1 MDYKKISIIIP
12 VYNAEL
18 YLKKCIDSV
27 INQTYQN
34 LEIILINDGSVDQS
48 REICLEYAQKDKR
61 IIVID
66 LEKNSGQSNAR
77 NLGLEKSSG
86 EYLGFVD
93 SDDWIELDTYS
104 YLVDLIKKTNS
115 DIAKIEN
122 SKVFQEKVSKNDKKE
137 NVRIYK
143 NSQILKRFL
152 LKDDYTLCNK
162 LYKRILFENIKF
174 ETGTIYEDM
183 LPLYK
188 IMNKCRIM
196 VESNQIKYFYRIMDG
211 STTVSCF
218 KKKDLALLNECQKMV
233 DLSVNE
239 TIEIQKLTEVRL
251 NRSYLSL
258 LAKIGKYG
266 YDKNIS
272 AQEIEKYIEIF
283 RQGIKKNLGLLLKS
297 NIHPSRKLFALI
309 VCINKNLFF
318 ILMALYKK
326 LKVDRNYNG

>member
-1 MDYKKISIIIP
+1 MKT
-12 VYNAEL
+12 
-18 YLKKCIDSV
+18 CIDSV

-34 LEIILINDGSVDQS
+34 LEIILINDGSIDQS
-48 REICLEYAQKDKR
+48 LKICLEYAQKDER

-86 EYLGFVD
+86 DYLGFVD
-93 SDDWIELDTYS
+93 SDDWIDLDMYG
-104 YLVDLIKKTNS
+104 YLADLIKKTNS
-115 DIAKIEN
+115 DIAKIGN
-122 SKVFQEKVSKNDKKE
+122 SKVYQEKISRNDKKE
-137 NVRIYK
+137 RVSIYK

-162 LYKRILFENIKF
+162 LYKRFLFENIKF

-188 IMNKCRIM
+188 IMNQCKKM

-218 KKKDLALLNECQKMV
+218 KKRDLALLNECQKMV
-233 DLSVNE
+233 DLSIRE
-239 TIEIQKLTEVRL
+239 TTEIQKLTEVRL

-258 LAKIGKYG
+258 LVKIGKYG
-266 YDKNIS
+266 YDRSITN
-272 AQEIEKYIEIF
+272 QEIEYYIEMF
-283 RQGIKKNLGLLLKS
+283 RRKIKQNMRGLLFSKIPL
-297 NIHPSRKLFALI
+297 SRKI
-309 VCINKNLFF
+309 VVILASINRNLFF
-318 ILMALYKK
+318 KVFRLYSKIK
-326 LKVDRNYNG
+326 FKRSYK

>member
-1 MDYKKISIIIP
+1 MDCKKISIIIP

-18 YLKKCIDSV
+18 YLKTCIDSV

-34 LEIILINDGSVDQS
+34 LEIILINDGSIDQS
-48 REICLEYAQKDKR
+48 LKICLEYAQKDER

-86 EYLGFVD
+86 DYLGFVD
-93 SDDWIELDTYS
+93 SDDWIDLDMYG
-104 YLVDLIKKTNS
+104 YLADLIKKTNS
-115 DIAKIEN
+115 DIAKIGN
-122 SKVFQEKVSKNDKKE
+122 SKVYQEKISRNDKKE
-137 NVRIYK
+137 RVSIYK

-162 LYKRILFENIKF
+162 LYKRFLFENIKF

-188 IMNKCRIM
+188 IMNQCKKM

-218 KKKDLALLNECQKMV
+218 KKRDLALLNECQKMV
-233 DLSVNE
+233 DLSIRE
-239 TIEIQKLTEVRL
+239 TTEIQKLTEVRL

-258 LAKIGKYG
+258 LVKIGKYG
-266 YDKNIS
+266 YDRSITN
-272 AQEIEKYIEIF
+272 QEIEYYIEMF
-283 RQGIKKNLGLLLKS
+283 RRKIKQNMRGLLFSKIPL
-297 NIHPSRKLFALI
+297 SRKI
-309 VCINKNLFF
+309 VVILASINRNLFF
-318 ILMALYKK
+318 KVFRLYSKIK
-326 LKVDRNYNG
+326 FKRSYK